1 MGRRGPAR
9 TPSKVV
15 QLRGDPGRR
24 GRARRR
30 AEPKPKAGPVKCP
43 RWLHKEA
50 KAEWKRVADQLVDLG
65 VVTSIDT
72 TVLAAYC
79 QSYARWHEAE
89 LELSDN
95 GATMELYDDDDIVKY
110 IQQSPWVSIAQKERQ
125 MMLRFAQELG
135 LTPSARTR
143 LDTAARPTL
152 DDDEIYLFGKTTK

>member
-1 MGRRGPAR
+1 MGRRGPAK

-15 QLRGDPGRR
+15 QLRGRPGRR
-24 GRARRR
+24 KVKK

-43 RWLHKEA
+43 AWLHKEA
-50 KAEWKRVADQLVDLG
+50 KAEWGRVADQLVALG
-65 VVTSIDT
+65 VVTPIDT

-89 LELSDN
+89 VELSETGSTVEFLD
-95 GATMELYDDDDIVKY
+95 AEDVVKY
-110 IQQSPWVSIAQKERQ
+110 SQQSPMISIAHKERL

-143 LDTAARPTL
+143 LETTARPTT
-152 DDDEIYLFGKTTK
+152 DETERFLFG